1 MAIDPVSVARAYQ
14 QTARATQSPGGTEGA
29 DSIDFG
35 GLVQQAI
42 REAGQTSRAAEQQA
56 MQVAGGQGDIVD
68 VVTAIAAAETQLETV
83 IAVRDQVIQA
93 YQEILRMPI

>member
-1 MAIDPVSVARAYQ
+1 MAIDPVSAARAYQ
-14 QTARATQSPGGTEGA
+14 QTARAAQAPGTEGG
-29 DSIDFG
+29 DSVDFG

-56 MQVAGGQGDIVD
+56 MSVASGQGDIVN